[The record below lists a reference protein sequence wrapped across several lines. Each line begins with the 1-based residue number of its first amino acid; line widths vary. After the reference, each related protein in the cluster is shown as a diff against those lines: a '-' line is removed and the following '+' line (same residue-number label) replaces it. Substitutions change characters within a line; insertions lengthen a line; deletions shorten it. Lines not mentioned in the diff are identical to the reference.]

1 MTNAPRGREYSIL
14 NSQFAER
21 ATASDLP
28 LTATNAPLMTPAILD
43 QVFRN
48 IKPMNN
54 GLALG
59 RGLTPFLVVYEGHAN
74 AEKLK
79 RDIKKN
85 EIVSMGAAVSL
96 SDTDALTTNN
106 TSLPTEPHIAQ
117 EKMMG
122 WSILV
127 DCFHGHTTQI
137 AVNVHA
143 AVAALFPYVHPLVH
157 QVSAS
162 LSIGM
167 ENLCRVMYELQQDY
181 FAYLHQ
187 VAIDAPPPS
196 WCPHS
201 RMWSTRW
208 QWDVSP
214 GSHPRLRWR
223 RRRCG
228 GSGSGSSGLPEQPL
242 A

>member
-1 MTNAPRGREYSIL
+1 
-14 NSQFAER
+14 
-21 ATASDLP
+21 
-28 LTATNAPLMTPAILD
+28 
-43 QVFRN
+43 
-48 IKPMNN
+48 MNN

-187 VAIDAPPPS
+187 VAIDAPPPIVVPTFS
-196 WCPHS
+196 DVVNQVAMGRVARHS
-201 RMWSTRW
+201 STAA
-208 QWDVSP
+208 VEAAAV
-214 GSHPRLRWR
+214 R
-223 RRRCG
+223 RQRQRQQRT
-228 GSGSGSSGLPEQPL
+228 P
-242 A
+242 